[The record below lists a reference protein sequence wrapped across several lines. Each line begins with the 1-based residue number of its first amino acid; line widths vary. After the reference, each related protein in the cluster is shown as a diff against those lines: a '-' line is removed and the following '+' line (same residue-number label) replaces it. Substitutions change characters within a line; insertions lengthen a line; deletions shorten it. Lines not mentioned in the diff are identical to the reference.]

1 MDQDGWGLVHAPVR
15 SHKTAGRSTTKNR
28 LLPLM
33 GLTRGLSE
41 GSWAIAMH
49 GRPPGCKVSLTS
61 KIYHPCPPLWV
72 TRH

>member
-33 GLTRGLSE
+33 GLTRCLSE
-41 GSWAIAMH
+41 GSWAIAWQASRLQ
-49 GRPPGCKVSLTS
+49 GQLDLEDL
-61 KIYHPCPPLWV
+61 PPLPAPL
-72 TRH
+72 